1 MFDTIRS
8 KILHFI
14 YTKDRKKL
22 VTHFKNK
29 AKTILQMK
37 RTERAMNKV
46 QNLNQKLDNNKVVSL
61 QDFKKQK
68 MKLEMKPKPNKQL
81 GKKLEL

>member
-1 MFDTIRS
+1 
-8 KILHFI
+8 
-14 YTKDRKKL
+14 
-22 VTHFKNK
+22 
-29 AKTILQMK
+29 MK